1 MNQQLAALAAVSAL
15 SLAVPV
21 GAQQSPLLPAAI
33 QDALVNEISG
43 DIAFEHIRWFTH
55 YHRPMGGGEGFEAV
69 ARYVEQKAREYGL
82 ENVRYIK
89 LKTETPS
96 WTPRSAE
103 LWITAPQERRLAY
116 TSEVALSL
124 ADYSRATTIAAAELI
139 DVGGGDTEA
148 SYAGKD
154 VAGKVVLA
162 TGPLDDVMREAV
174 WKRGALG
181 VVYFTTARPDRPDQV
196 PWARIPVDNADKTRP
211 GTFAFVLSQR
221 EGLRLRAE
229 LAAATAPVRV
239 RGHVESEFH
248 AASSQAIVEGVIK
261 GTTIADQDVVLTGH
275 LQEERFS
282 ANDDASGCANVLE
295 IARALKRMID
305 DGRLPR
311 PTRDIRFWWVD
322 EIGAPEQYF
331 ADHPEERAQFLANI
345 NQDMVGAKQSAGSRV
360 QFVTRPPAARASFL
374 GDLVESIVEALVAG
388 NTAYLSAGMARQ
400 IAQGANDASG
410 GSVATDQTQYSRP
423 VLSRL
428 GTRER
433 YDARVIPF
441 HNSTDHQVFNMAT
454 IGIPGV
460 TFTNWPDDY
469 IHSSD
474 DDLWQMDATQL
485 KRNAVAVAAAAWWM
499 ATAGPADA
507 HTLAGEMVGRG
518 LARIG
523 RDTTRALA
531 LGAAGSSADARWRA
545 VNLVRESV
553 AREQRA
559 VATLTTL
566 APATATK
573 SIAASAAAQL
583 PSADVAEGRLQAL
596 LAPGAAGELTPAGLA
611 DAERRVAT
619 LVDNVQGFLDNRS
632 KVKRPSGLHPLMAY
646 EVLSFIDGHRSHA
659 DIYRAVA
666 AEADG
671 AGAWYY
677 GVVTLPDVIAY
688 LDSAVAAGIA
698 TVVDRPVTSAR
709 GKGQR

>member
-69 ARYVEQKAREYGL
+69 ARYVEQKAREYGP
-82 ENVRYIK
+82 EDVRYIK